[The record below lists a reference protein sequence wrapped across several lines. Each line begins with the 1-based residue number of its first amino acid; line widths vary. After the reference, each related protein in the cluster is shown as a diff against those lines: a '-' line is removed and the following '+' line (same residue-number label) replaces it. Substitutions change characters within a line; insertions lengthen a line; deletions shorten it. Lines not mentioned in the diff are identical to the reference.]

1 MICRSIGIRFIV
13 VLALV
18 ALAIGWFLPDRN
30 PVGNLV
36 VGDAPAIKTVLFLG
50 NSFVNAN
57 KGVEHH
63 LSKLTQSVFAGA
75 SSVFFFKSMTKG
87 GARLSDHVRRAEDM
101 ITNFSHKK
109 KNGPWDLVVLQGQS
123 SEPLYGSRAV
133 DFEDAARQL
142 DGMIRAAGSRT
153 AFFMTWA
160 YKSRP
165 QMTGPLSDAYTGVG
179 RELDALVVPVGL
191 AFASARSSNPTMEL
205 YAGDGKHPSLLG
217 TYLAASVFFATLYG
231 KSPVGASYTAGLSA
245 RQVKFA
251 QTIAWKTVRDYS
263 EE

>member
-1 MICRSIGIRFIV
+1 M

-18 ALAIGWFLPDRN
+18 ALGIGWFLPDGN
-30 PVGNLV
+30 PVGNQV
-36 VGDAPAIKTVLFLG
+36 VRDAPAIKTVLFLG

-63 LSKLTQSVFAGA
+63 LSKLTQSVFTGA

-87 GARLSDHVRRAEDM
+87 GARLSDHVRGAADM

-123 SEPLYGSRAV
+123 QEPIGGNSA
-133 DFEDAARQL
+133 DGFEQAARRL

-165 QMTGPLSDAYTGVG
+165 QMIGPLSDAYTGVG
-179 RELDALVVPVGL
+179 SELDALVVPVGL
-191 AFASARSSNPTMEL
+191 AFARANWSNPAMEL
-205 YAGDGKHPSLLG
+205 YAKDGKHPSRLG
-217 TYLAASVFFATLYG
+217 TYLAACVFFATFYE

-245 RQVKFA
+245 RKVKFA
-251 QTIAWKTVRDYS
+251 QTIAWEIVQEYFEK
-263 EE
+263 